1 MKKEQLMMVVLP
13 LLILVTLSGCSAARR
28 APAKSPALPE
38 PKVVEVERSP
48 VSPDETNDSSAPE
61 LGRKIVYTVD
71 MALVVKDVDAAADEA
86 EKLAK
91 SLGGYVAS
99 ASVRRSGDKRYASM
113 TLRIPAERLDEAV
126 EKLKGMAERVDR
138 YSLHT
143 EDITA
148 RYTDLQARLTNLEAT
163 EKELRAMLQEVRKKQ
178 NARAEDIME
187 VYRELAK
194 VRGEIDQ
201 VKGQMKMW
209 DKMVALATINL
220 QLTPVTEVAPAG
232 GWHPSE
238 TVRRAIH
245 ALVSAM
251 IWLANALI
259 WLVLYVLPVL
269 LVIGGFV
276 GGIIYLLLRF
286 LRRSRKS
293 KGKES
298 DA

>member
-1 MKKEQLMMVVLP
+1 MVTGVE
-13 LLILVTLSGCSAARR
+13 
-28 APAKSPALPE
+28 KSPAP
-38 PKVVEVERSP
+38 SGDT
-48 VSPDETNDSSAPE
+48 DESVAPE

-71 MALVVKDVDAAADEA
+71 MVLVVKDVDSATDEA
-86 EKLAK
+86 ESLAK

-99 ASVRRSGDKRYASM
+99 ASVRRSNRSKYASM
-113 TLRIPAERLDEAV
+113 TLRIPADRLDEAV

-163 EKELRAMLQEVRKKQ
+163 EKELRAMLQEVREKPD
-178 NARAEDIME
+178 ARAEDIME

-220 QLTPVTEVAPAG
+220 QFTPLTEVAPAG
-232 GWHPSE
+232 GWHPQE
-238 TVRRAIH
+238 TVRRAVH
-245 ALVSAM
+245 ALVSSM
-251 IWLANALI
+251 MWLANAFI
-259 WLVLYVLPVL
+259 WLVLYALPIL
-269 LVIGGFV
+269 LVV
-276 GGIIYLLLRF
+276 GLVVMGLLYPIRKF
-286 LRRSRKS
+286 LWRRK
-293 KGKES
+293 KEEVS
-298 DA
+298 TQQQEAKADPEGS